1 MIFSPNTKNLAVLVD
16 PEKPP
21 TNPEAFIGKTDLIL
35 VGGSGAD
42 GSNWDTELHPLFS
55 LPIPVYLFP
64 GNHTQICKKA
74 DGVLILNLLSGNN
87 AQFLGEEQRKAAILI
102 NQLQLTTHPTSYL
115 LVDGGHT
122 STTQIVTQTQ
132 PIQNQATDHSASL
145 LLLSKQ
151 LGKQSIYLEAG
162 SGAIEPVNPALIRQ
176 AKKLCP
182 EMHLFVGGG
191 IKTPAQATEAWDAGA
206 NTVVIGNHL
215 EENPDELNAFWL
227 IK

>member
-1 MIFSPNTKNLAVLVD
+1 LVD

-21 TNPEAFIGKTDLIL
+21 VHPEGFIGKTDMIL
-35 VGGSGAD
+35 VGGSGAN
-42 GSNWDTELHPLFS
+42 GSNWDSELHHLFS

-87 AQFLGEEQRKAAILI
+87 AQFLGEEQRKAALQI
-102 NQLQLTTHPTSYL
+102 NELQLTTHPTSYL

-122 STTQIVTQTQ
+122 STTQKITQTK
-132 PIQNQATDHSASL
+132 PIHNMANDHSASL
-145 LLLSKQ
+145 FLLSKQ

-162 SGAIEPVNPALIRQ
+162 SGAVEPVNPTLIRQ

-182 EMHLFVGGG
+182 EMHVFVGGG
-191 IKTPAQATEAWDAGA
+191 IKTPEQAKAAWDAGA

-215 EENPDELNAFWL
+215 EENPDQLNTFWL